1 MKNFNRKA
9 VVYTFIIA
17 GCLVSVPLRIWQ
29 VERDRAREIVSM
41 YDEWKRNGKP
51 VEVMSVEAKD
61 VPVYAQFTVRSVDA
75 QRASGFVTGDVKNVL
90 KEGQEVYDENKS
102 AVCAAVTA
110 VGKDL
115 DIDTGM
121 FAVSVEFNKPV
132 EPGRL
137 FVVCCHTATLKNAL
151 AVPNEVLDIDNGDY
165 FVWKAENGLAKRYKV
180 IVGSRN
186 GYGAIITEGVHSGDT
201 VIISGQSLL
210 AQNDK
215 LLVRDT
221 Q

>member
-1 MKNFNRKA
+1 MKNLSRKA
-9 VVYTFIIA
+9 VVYTLIIA
-17 GCLVSVPLRIWQ
+17 GVLVSVPLRIWQ

-41 YDEWKRNGKP
+41 YEERKRNGKP
-51 VEVMSVEAKD
+51 VEAMIVQAKD

-75 QRASGFVTGDVKNVL
+75 QRASGFVTGDVKNAL

-102 AVCAAVTA
+102 AVCALVTA

-115 DIDTGM
+115 DIGTGM
-121 FAVSVEFNKPV
+121 FAVSVEFNQPV

-151 AVPNEVLDIDNGDY
+151 VVSNEVLDIDNGDY
-165 FVWKAENGLAKRYKV
+165 FIWKAENGLAKRYKV
-180 IVGSRN
+180 TVGSRN
-186 GYGAIITEGVHSGDT
+186 GYGAVIAEGLQNGDT

-210 AQNDK
+210 ADNDK
-215 LLVRDT
+215 LLVRNV